1 VVLCSDGSEKQ
12 LKKRK
17 REEVNMIAKAII
29 KNGGLFIPNIQSV
42 ARYRNREVRVEF
54 KILEQETDEN
64 IFRKTAGLLKR
75 KKIDPLKFQADQRAE
90 WNG

>member
-1 VVLCSDGSEKQ
+1 
-12 LKKRK
+12 
-17 REEVNMIAKAII
+17 MIAKAII

-64 IFRKTAGLLKR
+64 IFKKTAGLLKR